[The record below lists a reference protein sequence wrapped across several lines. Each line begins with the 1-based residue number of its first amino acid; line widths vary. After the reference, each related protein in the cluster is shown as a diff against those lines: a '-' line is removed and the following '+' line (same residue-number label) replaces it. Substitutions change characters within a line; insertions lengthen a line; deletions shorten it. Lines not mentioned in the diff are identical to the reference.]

1 MLRMGGRM
9 VYSTCTFS
17 PEEDEQCI
25 LQFLDSHPI
34 YRLIQVPL
42 YDGMQHGLIKEAE
55 SAIRLWPHK
64 LHGEGHFVAVL
75 EKGENTADHAQAGT
89 ASCSLSAGDLLLSDH
104 EVILPG
110 KKNKNSGRQISKKET
125 APSQWCDLSGCFSV
139 IRIFAGNA
147 CYPALRSDD
156 RFRGTDLP
164 AA

>member
-1 MLRMGGRM
+1 MLRIGGRM

-25 LQFLDSHPI
+25 LQFLDTHPL

-42 YDGMQHGLIKEAE
+42 YDGMQHGLIKDAQ

-75 EKGENTADHAQAGT
+75 EK
-89 ASCSLSAGDLLLSDH
+89 
-104 EVILPG
+104 VKILPITH
-110 KKNKNSGRQISKKET
+110 RQALRHAVFPPVIFCFPIMKSFFPAKRTKIPIVRFPKKET
-125 APSQWCDLSGCFSV
+125 AQNPNVRSLRIILSYPLFYTICLS
-139 IRIFAGNA
+139 IR
-147 CYPALRSDD
+147 S
-156 RFRGTDLP
+156 P